1 MQQSNGRYRVLVGMI
16 AILALLG
23 GTFWQPGGVAAQ
35 ASGVFESAPYDQL
48 AGIEYAVHRFY
59 FTDTN
64 IYLDA
69 QLARFDTPA
78 NAALGLDALNASYLA
93 AFTTVSPSMAFEPV
107 DDPAIGTTSLAYTAG
122 FSTSTAGEQTGEA
135 SLIQVHDDVFVYTVV
150 GTNMYWDLTGDEVTF
165 EAAIAMVEAMM
176 AAPESMATP
185 DPWDEGAPASA
196 WAKFPVE
203 GDAVLAPYGIYE
215 TRDTENFAV
224 EPLPAYVVETY
235 GNVEGLVSV
244 VSREYAMPG
253 TGDETALPVAV
264 IEVAAFGDAA
274 NAEPAYAHVAGSVL
288 EMFPTD
294 EVELEETAI
303 DVPADEAIAYAAEV
317 EGPEGSG
324 RLAIVVSRA
333 GPYVIL
339 LVVATDTDG
348 DAVALAGE
356 LVQAI
361 IEAES
366 GAGEGE
372 LNLNDGTFSG
382 GLWEKLPAAGDPVLR
397 GMEPQSDDQPYPD
410 VEGDL
415 DF

>member
-1 MQQSNGRYRVLVGMI
+1 MQQSIARRRVLVAMLV
-16 AILALLG
+16 ILALVAV
-23 GTFWQPGGVAAQ
+23 GVDPARPAAAQ
-35 ASGVFESAPYDQL
+35 ASEVFSSAPYDQL

-93 AFTTVSPSMAFEPV
+93 AFTTVRPSMAFEPV
-107 DDPAIGTTSLAYTAG
+107 DDPAIGTTSVAYTAG

-165 EAAIAMVEAMM
+165 AAAIAMVEAMM

-185 DPWDEGAPASA
+185 DSWDEGAPDSA

-203 GDAVLAPYGIYE
+203 GDAMLAPYGIYE

-244 VSREYAMPG
+244 VSREYAMPV
-253 TGDETALPVAV
+253 TDDEVVLPIAV
-264 IEVAAFGDAA
+264 VEVAAFSEAA
-274 NAEPAYAHVAGSVL
+274 DAEPAYAHVAGSVL
-288 EMFPTD
+288 EMFPSD
-294 EVELEETAI
+294 EVELAETPI

-317 EGPEGSG
+317 EGPEGAG
-324 RLAIVVSRA
+324 QLAIVVSRA

-339 LVVATDTDG
+339 LLVATDVDE
-348 DAVALAGE
+348 DAVALAEE

-361 IEAES
+361 IETE
-366 GAGEGE
+366 AGEGDGE
-372 LNLNDGTFSG
+372 LNNSDGTFRG
-382 GLWEKLPAAGDPVLR
+382 GLWDKLPAAGDPVLR
-397 GMEPQSDDQPYPD
+397 GMEPGSDDQPYPE

-415 DF
+415 